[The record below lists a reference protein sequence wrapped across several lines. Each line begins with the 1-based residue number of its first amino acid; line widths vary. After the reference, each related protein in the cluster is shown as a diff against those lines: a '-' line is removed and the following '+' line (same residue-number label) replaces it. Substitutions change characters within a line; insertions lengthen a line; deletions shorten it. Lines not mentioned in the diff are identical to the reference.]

1 LEFVVQGSRLEGALR
16 PRARR
21 VVVDARA
28 LWQGISPDRIRALRD
43 ETRQATLSPYV
54 QSWLDRYARVG
65 QRGDFLWRWCYTNV
79 KLVTLSCV
87 PRNRVEHLA
96 DTKMIHLI
104 FLCLI
109 DDIVDERHDASMFQA
124 ALSITHGHEDL
135 AHFDD
140 ERRAYLELLGETWR
154 ELWRRTADYP
164 RCADFEDDLRFDYA
178 QVLQGLWHSLRINV
192 NPSRINVYENDCY
205 QPHNMAMVYMAML
218 DLCAS
223 PAFDVRDLGPARE
236 VFLHA
241 QMMGRIGNTLATWE
255 RELKSRDFASGMFA
269 HAVDLGM
276 VPADDLAT
284 AGEDVLKRALTSPN
298 VEDALFRVWLV
309 HRGKMAEKIGR
320 VRSVDLSGYLSAC
333 EELVATHLCGR
344 GLM

>member
-1 LEFVVQGSRLEGALR
+1 VEVPLLQHAQ
-16 PRARR
+16 RARR
-21 VVVDARA
+21 VVVDPRA
-28 LWQGISPDRIRALRD
+28 LWQGISADRIRALRE
-43 ETRQATLSPYV
+43 ETRRAELSAYV
-54 QSWLDRYARVG
+54 QSWLTRYARVG

-79 KLVTLSCV
+79 KLVTLPCV
-87 PRNRVEHLA
+87 PPGRVEHLA

-109 DDIVDERHDASMFQA
+109 DDIVDERHDAQMFQA
-124 ALSITHGHEDL
+124 ALAITQGHEDL
-135 AHFDD
+135 AHFDA

-154 ELWRRTADYP
+154 ELWLRMASYARFAE
-164 RCADFEDDLRFDYA
+164 FEDDLRFDYA
-178 QVLQGLWHSLRINV
+178 QVLQGLWHSLRINT
-192 NPSRINVYENDCY
+192 NPARINVFENDCY

-223 PAFDVRDLGPARE
+223 PAFDVRDLGAARE

-255 RELKSRDFASGMFA
+255 RELRSRDFASGMFA
-269 HAVDLGM
+269 HAVELGF
-276 VPADDLAT
+276 VRPERLAYL
-284 AGEDVLKRALTSPN
+284 AEDELRQAAP
-298 VEDALFRVWLV
+298 EIERALFRVWSV
-309 HRGKMAEKIGR
+309 HREKMTTKLAR
-320 VRSVDLSGYLSAC
+320 VRSVDLSRYLAGC